1 MDFGYVIRRY
11 DMDVTSV
18 ANMAT
23 MMAQGKAL
31 TEIGYAVMDMQ
42 MDDMKMEGAEVAQMI
57 ASAPSIDPN
66 IGGNIDISV

>member
-1 MDFGYVIRRY
+1 
-11 DMDVTSV
+11 MDVTSV

-23 MMAQGKAL
+23 MMSQAKVL
-31 TEIGYAVMDMQ
+31 TEAGYAVMDMQ

-66 IGGNIDISV
+66 VGQNLDLSI